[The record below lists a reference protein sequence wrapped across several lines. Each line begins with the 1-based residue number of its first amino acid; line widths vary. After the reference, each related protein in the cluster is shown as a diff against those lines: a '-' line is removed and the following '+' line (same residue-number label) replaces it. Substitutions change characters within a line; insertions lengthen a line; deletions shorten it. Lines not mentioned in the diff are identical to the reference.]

1 MENID
6 LLKKA
11 LQVRENSYSPYSKY
25 AVGAAVLCDEN
36 MVHLGCNVENASYPA
51 SICAERN
58 AITTMAAEGMRKINK
73 IAIVGGFADGGGDT
87 SQIVTPCGVCR
98 QVIREFCDPET
109 CQVVMAPL
117 NNLENITVMKFS
129 ELLPYSFGPDNLEK

>member
-6 LLKKA
+6 LLKEAAKA
-11 LQVRENSYSPYSKY
+11 RRNSYSPYSGY
-25 AVGAAVLCDEN
+25 SVGAAVFCDEN

-58 AITTMAAEGMRKINK
+58 AITTMVAEGMKKINK
-73 IAIVGGFADGGGDT
+73 IAIVGGFSDNKGDN
-87 SQIVTPCGVCR
+87 SQIVTPCGICR
-98 QVIREFCDPET
+98 QTIREFCNPET
-109 CQVVMAPL
+109 CQVIMAPL

-129 ELLPYSFGPDNLEK
+129 ELLPYSFGPENLEK